1 MEIGFGRFAGEPREQ
16 AGDDAGVLLAV
27 SGRYFTSDFGS
38 YPPTSNVFPTSSMG
52 SHSTVNTAVTQK
64 KQRRLLLGVGFTMLV
79 LVLSACGTGG
89 AQDGLSPASEKARNI
104 DGLFTLTLII
114 AAVVF
119 VLVQGAIIYTAIK
132 FRRKKG
138 EAPKPVKQIH
148 GNTKLEIAWTIAP
161 ALILAGLA
169 VPTVQTIF
177 ENAADPVN
185 AVEITVTGHQW
196 WWEYDYSDLGV
207 ITANEMHIP
216 VGQDIALTLTADA
229 GDVIH
234 SFWVPRLSGKRDLVP
249 GHENT
254 LTISADEPGLYLGQ
268 CAEFCGLSHANM
280 RLRVYAHEPADF
292 EAWVQS
298 QLAAAVIPA
307 DTDESLRAEGWE
319 LFISK
324 GCSACHGINGTEAV
338 GGGLNPGPNLT
349 HFAQRDTFAGA
360 LYDSTTENLSAWL
373 ANPSELKSMRPD
385 LNRGMP
391 NLGLSDDEIS
401 ALVAFL
407 QGLD

>member
-1 MEIGFGRFAGEPREQ
+1 MKAAR
-16 AGDDAGVLLAV
+16 
-27 SGRYFTSDFGS
+27 
-38 YPPTSNVFPTSSMG
+38 
-52 SHSTVNTAVTQK
+52 K
-64 KQRRLLLGVGFTMLV
+64 KTHLRRLATIGGAALLTLLV
-79 LVLSACGTGG
+79 SACGGEDLPQNTL
-89 AQDGLSPASEKARNI
+89 APASERARNI
-104 DGLFTLTLII
+104 DNLFMLTIWI
-114 AAVVF
+114 AAVIF

-138 EAPKPVKQIH
+138 EPERPVKQIH

-177 ENAADPVN
+177 ENADDPVDPVN
-185 AVEITVTGHQW
+185 ITVTGHQW
-196 WWEYDYSDLGV
+196 WFEYEYTDLGV
-207 ITANEMHIP
+207 VTANEMHIP
-216 VGQDIALTLTADA
+216 VDRDIFLTLTADD

-249 GHENT
+249 GHTNT

-280 RLRVYAHEPADF
+280 RLRVFAHEPADF
-292 EAWVQS
+292 DAWVES
-298 QLAAAVIPA
+298 QLVEVDVAATE
-307 DTDESLRAEGWE
+307 DLRAEGWE
-319 LFISK
+319 LFLSK
-324 GCSACHGINGTEAV
+324 GCSACHGINGTEAE

-349 HFAQRDTFAGA
+349 HFAQRTTFAGA
-360 LYDSTTENLSAWL
+360 LYDNNTENLRDWL
-373 ANPSELKSMRPD
+373 RNPSEMKSMEPD

-391 NLGLSDDEIS
+391 NLGLNEDEIT

-407 QGLD
+407 QGLN

>member
-1 MEIGFGRFAGEPREQ
+1 MKA
-16 AGDDAGVLLAV
+16 AV
-27 SGRYFTSDFGS
+27 A
-38 YPPTSNVFPTSSMG
+38 SN
-52 SHSTVNTAVTQK
+52 Q
-64 KQRRLLLGVGFTMLV
+64 QRRLLLGVGFAILV

-104 DGLFTLTLII
+104 DGLFTLTLVI

-138 EAPKPVKQIH
+138 EEPKPVKQIH

-177 ENAADPVN
+177 ENAEDPVN

-196 WWEYDYSDLGV
+196 WWEYEYTGLGV

-216 VGQDIALTLTADA
+216 VGQDIALTLTADP

-234 SFWVPRLSGKRDLVP
+234 SFWVPRLSGKRDVVP
-249 GHENT
+249 GHTNT

-280 RLRVYAHEPADF
+280 RLRVYAHEPAEFD
-292 EAWVQS
+292 AWVQS
-298 QLAAAVIPA
+298 QLAAAAVPA
-307 DTDESLRAEGWE
+307 EVDESLRAEGWE
-319 LFISK
+319 LFINK
-324 GCSACHGINGTEAV
+324 GCAACHAINGTEAQ

-349 HFAQRDTFAGA
+349 YFAQRDTFAGA
-360 LYDSTTENLSAWL
+360 LYESNTENLSAWL
-373 ANPSELKSMRPD
+373 ANPSELKSMQPD

-391 NLGLSDDEIS
+391 NLGLSDEEIT

-407 QGLD
+407 QGLN

>member
-1 MEIGFGRFAGEPREQ
+1 MGSQPTVNAAVASNRRRRLQ
-16 AGDDAGVLLAV
+16 AGILLA
-27 SGRYFTSDFGS
+27 G
-38 YPPTSNVFPTSSMG
+38 
-52 SHSTVNTAVTQK
+52 
-64 KQRRLLLGVGFTMLV
+64 LG

-89 AQDGLSPASEKARNI
+89 AQDGLSPASDKARNI
-104 DGLFTLTLII
+104 DGLFTFTLII

-132 FRRKKG
+132 FRRRKG
-138 EAPKPVKQIH
+138 EEPKPVKQIH

-177 ENAADPVN
+177 ENAEDPVD

-196 WWEYDYSDLGV
+196 WWEYEYTGLGV

-216 VGQDIALTLTADA
+216 VGQDIALTLTAEA
-229 GDVIH
+229 GDA
-234 SFWVPRLSGKRDLVP
+234 
-249 GHENT
+249 N
-254 LTISADEPGLYLGQ
+254 EPGLYLGQ

-292 EAWVQS
+292 DAWVQS

-307 DTDESLRAEGWE
+307 DTDESLRAEGWS

-324 GCSACHGINGTEAV
+324 GCSACHAINGTEAV

-360 LYDSTTENLSAWL
+360 LYDRDEENLSVWL
-373 ANPSELKSMRPD
+373 ANPSELKSMQPD

-391 NLGLSDDEIS
+391 NLGLSADEIS

>member
-1 MEIGFGRFAGEPREQ
+1 MRE
-16 AGDDAGVLLAV
+16 ASTSIKRHRLAAGVGLVVL
-27 SGRYFTSDFGS
+27 S
-38 YPPTSNVFPTSSMG
+38 
-52 SHSTVNTAVTQK
+52 
-64 KQRRLLLGVGFTMLV
+64 LV
-79 LVLSACGTGG
+79 LAACGTDG
-89 AQDGLSPASEKARNI
+89 AQDSLSPASERARNV
-104 DGLFTLTLII
+104 DGLFTFTLII

-138 EAPKPVKQIH
+138 EEPRPVKQIH
-148 GNTKLEIAWTIAP
+148 GNTRLEIAWTIAP

-177 ENAADPVN
+177 ENAEDPVN

-196 WWEYDYSDLGV
+196 WWEFDYPDLGV
-207 ITANEMHIP
+207 VTANEMHIP
-216 VGQDIALTLTADA
+216 VGQDIALTLRADS

-254 LTISADEPGLYLGQ
+254 LTISADQPGLYLGQ

-292 EAWVQS
+292 DAWVQS
-298 QLAAAVIPA
+298 QLAAAAIPPA
-307 DTDESLRAEGWE
+307 GDESLRAEGWE
-319 LFISK
+319 LFLGR
-324 GCSACHGINGTEAV
+324 GCAACHAIDGTEAA

-349 HFAQRDTFAGA
+349 HFAMRDTFAGA
-360 LYDSTTENLSAWL
+360 LYDREPANLSAWL
-373 ANPSELKSMRPD
+373 ANPSDLKSMEPD

-391 NLGLSDDEIS
+391 NLGLTDEEIT

-407 QGLD
+407 QGLN

>member
-1 MEIGFGRFAGEPREQ
+1 MGSQPTVNAAVASNRRRRLQTGI
-16 AGDDAGVLLAV
+16 LLA
-27 SGRYFTSDFGS
+27 G
-38 YPPTSNVFPTSSMG
+38 
-52 SHSTVNTAVTQK
+52 
-64 KQRRLLLGVGFTMLV
+64 LG

-89 AQDGLSPASEKARNI
+89 AQDGLSPASDKARNI
-104 DGLFTLTLII
+104 DGLFTFTLII

-132 FRRKKG
+132 FRRRKG
-138 EAPKPVKQIH
+138 EEPKPVKQIH

-177 ENAADPVN
+177 ENAEDPVD

-196 WWEYDYSDLGV
+196 WWEYEYTGLGV

-216 VGQDIALTLTADA
+216 VGQDIALTLTAEA

-234 SFWVPRLSGKRDLVP
+234 SFWVPRLSGKRDVVP
-249 GHENT
+249 GHVNT
-254 LTISADEPGLYLGQ
+254 LTISANEPGLYLGQ

-292 EAWVQS
+292 DAWVQS

-307 DTDESLRAEGWE
+307 DTDESLRAEGWS

-324 GCSACHGINGTEAV
+324 GCSACHAINGTEAE

-360 LYDSTTENLSAWL
+360 LYDRDEENLSVWL
-373 ANPSELKSMRPD
+373 ANPSELKSMQPD

-391 NLGLSDDEIS
+391 NLGLSADEIS

>member
-1 MEIGFGRFAGEPREQ
+1 MKAARSRK
-16 AGDDAGVLLAV
+16 
-27 SGRYFTSDFGS
+27 
-38 YPPTSNVFPTSSMG
+38 SS
-52 SHSTVNTAVTQK
+52 
-64 KQRRLLLGVGFTMLV
+64 RRLGSVGGLLLFTLV
-79 LVLSACGTGG
+79 VSACGEDLPTNTL
-89 AQDGLSPASEKARNI
+89 APASERARNI
-104 DGLFTLTLII
+104 DNLFWLTVII
-114 AAVVF
+114 AAVIF

-138 EAPKPVKQIH
+138 EPERPVKQIH
-148 GNTKLEIAWTIAP
+148 GNTRLEIAWTIVP

-177 ENAADPVN
+177 ENAEEPVN
-185 AVEITVTGHQW
+185 AINVTVTGHQW
-196 WWEYDYSDLGV
+196 WFEYEYTDLGV

-216 VGQDIALTLTADA
+216 TDRDIFLTLTADA

-249 GHENT
+249 GHTNT
-254 LTISADEPGLYLGQ
+254 LTMSADQPGLYLGQ

-280 RLRVYAHEPADF
+280 RLRVYAHEPAEFD
-292 EAWVQS
+292 AWVES
-298 QLAAAVIPA
+298 QLAPAEVPA
-307 DTDESLRAEGWE
+307 DTADEADLRAEGWG

-324 GCSACHGINGTEAV
+324 GCSACHAINGTEAE

-349 HFAQRDTFAGA
+349 HFAMRDTFAGS
-360 LYDSTTENLSAWL
+360 LYDNTTENLRAWL
-373 ANPSELKSMRPD
+373 ANPSELKAMQPD

-391 NLGLSDDEIS
+391 NLGLSEDEIT

-407 QGLD
+407 QGLE

>member
-1 MEIGFGRFAGEPREQ
+1 
-16 AGDDAGVLLAV
+16 
-27 SGRYFTSDFGS
+27 
-38 YPPTSNVFPTSSMG
+38 MG
-52 SHSTVNTAVTQK
+52 SHPAVKNAVTSHR
-64 KQRRLLLGVGFTMLV
+64 QRRLRAGVFVAILTLV
-79 LVLSACGTGG
+79 LAACGTGG
-89 AQDGLSPASEKARNI
+89 AQDGLSPASERASNI
-104 DGLFTLTLII
+104 DGLFRLTLII
-114 AAVVF
+114 AIVVF
-119 VLVQGAIIYTAIK
+119 VLVQAAIIYTSFK

-138 EAPKPVKQIH
+138 EEPRPVKQIH

-161 ALILAGLA
+161 AIILAGLA

-177 ENAADPVN
+177 ENAEEPVD
-185 AVEITVTGHQW
+185 ALEITVTGHQW
-196 WWEYDYSDLGV
+196 WWEYEYTDLGV
-207 ITANEMHIP
+207 VTANEMHIP

-254 LTISADEPGLYLGQ
+254 LTISADEVGLFLGQ

-292 EAWVQS
+292 DAWVES
-298 QLAAAVIPA
+298 QLAPA
-307 DTDESLRAEGWE
+307 TVVEDSEGWE
-319 LFISK
+319 LFVNK
-324 GCSACHGINGTEAV
+324 GCTACHAIDGTEAE

-360 LYDSTTENLSAWL
+360 LYDSTEENLSAWL

-391 NLGLSDDEIS
+391 NLGLSDDEI
-401 ALVAFL
+401 ATLVAFL
-407 QGLD
+407 QGLS